1 VSANPEHDEDV
12 ARADDLTQIAG
23 IGTKRA
29 ERLNAA
35 GIWTYAELAACSA
48 DDLAK
53 LVPEPTGLSAAQLDG
68 WRDRARELAAQ
79 AEAAP
84 AAAPPAAAPPAAAGP
99 AAAGPAAAGP
109 AAAGP
114 AAAGP
119 AVSVPAQAGPVAKA
133 GNGQH
138 EESFLVRVLLN
149 EDGSVRRT
157 TVRHVGTGAQR
168 QWPGMERDALPGFI
182 EAAARSAPWPS
193 SEPAERASGSG
204 EAQPAEPVPAA
215 APPDEEPP
223 AAAGGGLAAAARLMA
238 EQTVLRAAEPF
249 TMTMAID
256 LAEAAGGAERL
267 AYAAIVEAKPLA
279 GGPKLTVA
287 QSDGLLA
294 TATPTIHIDAAGLP
308 AGTYRLDGAVSLRE
322 SGESHRA
329 GLAAMAEG
337 LLVHVLP
344 S

>member
-23 IGTKRA
+23 IGPKRA

-35 GIWTYAELAACSA
+35 GIRTYADLAARSA
-48 DDLAK
+48 DDLVA
-53 LVPEPTGLSAAQLDG
+53 LVPELTGLSPAQIDG
-68 WRDRARELAAQ
+68 WRDCARELAAQ
-79 AEAAP
+79 
-84 AAAPPAAAPPAAAGP
+84 AAAPPAAAGP
-99 AAAGPAAAGP
+99 AVAGPTATGP
-109 AAAGP
+109 TAT
-114 AAAGP
+114 GP
-119 AVSVPAQAGPVAKA
+119 AVASSAVSSPAVAVPAQAGPVTKP

-157 TVRHVGTGAQR
+157 TARHVGTGAQR
-168 QWPGMERDALPGFI
+168 QWPGMERDAMASFI
-182 EAAARSAPWPS
+182 EAAARSAPRPS
-193 SEPAERASGSG
+193 SEPAEAAAG
-204 EAQPAEPVPAA
+204 EAQPAEPAPTA
-215 APPDEEPP
+215 APLAEEPP
-223 AAAGGGLAAAARLMA
+223 APRGGGLAASARLMA
-238 EQTVLRAAEPF
+238 GQTVLRADAPF

-256 LAEAAGGAERL
+256 LAQAARGADRL
-267 AYAAIVEAKPLA
+267 AYTAIIVARPLA

-294 TATPTIHIDAAGLP
+294 TATPIIFIDAAGLP
-308 AGTYRLDGAVSLRE
+308 TGTYRLDGAVSLRE
-322 SGESHRA
+322 SGEDHRA

-344 S
+344 G